1 MQVDREGAGQAA
13 FDGEL
18 RVGVTQVRGDT
29 EAQARRAHRRLDRP
43 VIAAPF
49 GAMLGDDRGDGT
61 ERLRRGGHAHRRAR
75 SDAGT
80 HRAGARRGGG
90 RCPTGLS

>member
-18 RVGVTQVRGDT
+18 RVGVTQVRGGT

-43 VIAAPF
+43 VIAASF